1 MTNLQRTKQAYA
13 EIDAFIEILPEDK
26 KRNQKFKMDLRFFLV
41 TNFMWNFYMF
51 YNY

>member
-26 KRNQKFKMDLRFFLV
+26 KEKFQKI
-41 TNFMWNFYMF
+41 
-51 YNY
+51 